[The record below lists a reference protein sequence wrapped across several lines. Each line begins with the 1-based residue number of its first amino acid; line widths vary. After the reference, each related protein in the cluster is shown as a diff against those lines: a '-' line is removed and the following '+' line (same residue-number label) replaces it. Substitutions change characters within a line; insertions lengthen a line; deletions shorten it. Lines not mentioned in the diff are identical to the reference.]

1 MPVSPS
7 GDVPVALCVCV
18 CARARARCVRAC
30 VRASERVYTSM
41 DYQSARPVPLC
52 WYRTGANV
60 QDDYE
65 DDFEAGSDHPS
76 EQSVEIEEESL
87 SGSTPGV
94 CLRRA
99 RAKTGPRERLSSAC
113 SHARMLACTLCA
125 RVCVFACGIAA
136 HARRSGG
143 GCQAGARRG
152 RHGAACLTRAG
163 FFLLDS
169 RCSER
174 HGTSSCFGWCA
185 MTKRPL
191 CAHKCVCAAGFHPHI
206 RA

>member
-1 MPVSPS
+1 M
-7 GDVPVALCVCV
+7 ALCVCV

-113 SHARMLACTLCA
+113 SHARMLACS
-125 RVCVFACGIAA
+125 
-136 HARRSGG
+136 HARCVPESASSLVVSPRT
-143 GCQAGARRG
+143 Q
-152 RHGAACLTRAG
+152 GAAAAAAKPAPGAGGTALHALPGQDSSSSTRDAQNDTVQVAVLG
-163 FFLLDS
+163 GV
-169 RCSER
+169 R
-174 HGTSSCFGWCA
+174 
-185 MTKRPL
+185 
-191 CAHKCVCAAGFHPHI
+191 
-206 RA
+206 